1 MPSFRAHVRLAAA
14 ALAALLALGAGDV
27 VAQSVLRVR
36 AFSDLRVAA
45 HTGTETEPEGG
56 HLIGDGLCV
65 QGNYLTSGSVL
76 PAMRDAFLASA
87 GTAFE
92 SRLLVAVAAARDA
105 CGDKSGARSAAM
117 KVFGTGRFPRTDL
130 RVDWQVAPGR
140 DSVDALAELV
150 ALWQPLIPFYERR
163 PHDPTLGGWEDWL
176 ARGAT
181 A

>member
-1 MPSFRAHVRLAAA
+1 M
-14 ALAALLALGAGDV
+14 D
-27 VAQSVLRVR
+27 AQG
-36 AFSDLRVAA
+36 RVAA
-45 HTGTETEPEGG
+45 HTGAETEAEGG
-56 HLIGDGLCV
+56 HPIGEGFCV
-65 QGNYLTSGSVL
+65 QGNHLAAAAVL

-163 PHDPTLGGWEDWL
+163 PHDPTLGGWEDRL
-176 ARGAT
+176 ARGGMA
-181 A
+181 